1 MTPAM
6 RTAMLQG
13 KTYKQGGKVYKI
25 TGARNSNIPREN
37 LMNKIKADIGVEPSK
52 LRKRDVEI
60 NLDMLERRVKQLNEA
75 DAKLGTK
82 YIDNTKEQTVKYQEL
97 QRAKI
102 SLQKQ
107 LDDLEDKL
115 TKEIDEDPDY
125 KILNDEYVEKQNVAA
140 DLEEQY
146 IMEEYEGYYHA
157 FYDDQEEGFKSLPKK
172 KADKIKKANKDFE
185 EVSVRREAFVNSYD
199 EMIESKKKELIKDL
213 IIQRNNMN

>member
-1 MTPAM
+1 M
-6 RTAMLQG
+6 
-13 KTYKQGGKVYKI
+13 
-25 TGARNSNIPREN
+25 
-37 LMNKIKADIGVEPSK
+37 
-52 LRKRDVEI
+52 
-60 NLDMLERRVKQLNEA
+60 
-75 DAKLGTK
+75 
-82 YIDNTKEQTVKYQEL
+82 
-97 QRAKI
+97 
-102 SLQKQ
+102 QKQ

-185 EVSVRREAFVNSYD
+185 TADAIRD
-199 EMIESKKKELIKDL
+199 QLKEMGVEIMDSASGTSWKPL
-213 IIQRNNMN
+213 